1 MSTSNSKTPF
11 KVAMSDAP
19 EAEALGKT
27 LEHLGMEAVRFGA
40 ESQNSSSV
48 PLERWIAQLI
58 EGQFHDI
65 VFTSAQGVHLVAEMA
80 SQTEKRDEFII
91 ALSKTHKIAAGKRPA
106 QALAGLEV
114 DAETCVKKPGVEG
127 LLETL
132 EELDLGGHVVGI
144 QPLDPN
150 TEERLKQRIEARGG
164 SVRLVAPTTTVD
176 PEATELL
183 SRISEGTVGGIYFL
197 TERTTSWLFDACRVS
212 GQEDRLTKV
221 LRTIPVISTH
231 EVAAL
236 LRRGGVHPDYLLSE
250 ASLMSASPEE
260 VSKSLGLS
268 SDEGKPK
275 TVGRHRVVIVGNGMV
290 GYKVCE
296 RLTDSEAKQNVHVT
310 ALGEESLPAYD
321 RVHLSEYFSGKT
333 ANDLLLEPKNW
344 YEERGIDLRLNSRA
358 LRIDR
363 ESRVVT
369 TEAGDEFPYDSLIL
383 ATGAAPFVPPVPGL
397 EKRGVFVYRTVADL
411 EAITA
416 YAKKAQSAAVI
427 GGGLLGLEAAKA
439 AKDLG
444 LRTHVLEQSPR
455 LMPRQLDDAGSALLK
470 KEIEALGV
478 QVHVGKR
485 TTGVYGDPGVSG
497 VQFADGESLSV
508 DMIIVSAGIK
518 PRDKLAKEA
527 GLQIGE
533 RGGVLV
539 DDTLRTNDP
548 NIFAVGECAIHE
560 GTLYGLVAPGYE
572 MAGAVAKTILGKE
585 TKFTGADMSTKL
597 KLLGVEVGSLG
608 NPFADDA
615 PGTASVVYQ
624 DLVAGVYKKLIVSKD
639 GKKLLGA
646 ILVGDAAEYGTL
658 LPYAKSGDEL
668 PISPD
673 ELLFGSRSGL
683 GGVALPMP
691 DTAQVCSCNNVTKL
705 NIVQAIDA
713 NPSCDLDGLK
723 KCTKAGTGCGGCM
736 PIVTDLFQ
744 AEMAARGQAVKKSI
758 CEHFDYSRQDLF
770 DLVRV
775 GGIKTFSDLIKKHGT
790 GHGCEICKP
799 VAASIFATTS
809 TDPIMDHQMLQDTN
823 DRFLANIQRK
833 GLYSVVPRIPGGE
846 ITPDKLIV
854 IGQVAKKYGLYT
866 KVTGG
871 QRIDLFGAR
880 VDQLPD
886 IWEELIAAGF
896 ESGHA
901 YAKSLRTVKSC
912 VGSTWCRYGVG
923 DSVGFAIRVENRYKG
938 LRSPHKLKSAVSGC
952 TRECAEAQSKDFGLI
967 ATEKGYNLYIG
978 GNGGMKPRHAD
989 LLAADID
996 EDTAIRYIDRFLMY
1010 YIRTADKLQRTSVW
1024 LDKIQGGIDHV
1035 RKVVV
1040 EDSLGLAPQLEAD
1053 IQKLIDGYVCEWKDA
1068 VETPEKR
1075 DKFRHF
1081 SGSDKSSRPVEMV
1094 EVRGQTY
1101 PAPWPTESLTTKVH
1115 LPVLT
1120 RSWVKLAQVD
1130 EVPEEGGTAITYGGS
1145 QLALFNFKSKGKW
1158 YLTQN
1163 MCPHKREMVIA
1174 RGLLG
1179 DKSGTPKVACP
1190 FHKKTFNLETGAGIS
1205 DDELSISTFAAKV
1218 EGGWVYGEL
1227 PAQAELEDMLKK
1239 NGCVEDCAV
1248 AAE

>member
-1 MSTSNSKTPF
+1 
-11 KVAMSDAP
+11 MSDA
-19 EAEALGKT
+19 AEGKALGAT
-27 LEHLGMEAVRFGA
+27 LEKLGIDIVRFGA
-40 ESQNSSSV
+40 DSQNSSSV
-48 PLERWIAQLI
+48 PLERWISQLV

-80 SQTEKRDEFII
+80 SQTGQRDEFII
-91 ALSKTHKIAAGKRPA
+91 ALSKTHKIALGKRPA
-106 QALAGLEV
+106 QALSGLDV
-114 DAETCVKKPGVEG
+114 DPETYVKKPGVDA
-127 LLETL
+127 LI
-132 EELDLGGHVVGI
+132 EELATLDLKEHVVGI
-144 QPLDPN
+144 QPLDPT
-150 TEERLKQRIEARGG
+150 TEERLKVAVETQGG
-164 SVRLVAPTTTVD
+164 LVRLVAPTTTVD

-183 SRISEGTVGGIYFL
+183 SRISEGTVSGIFFL
-197 TERTTSWLFDACRVS
+197 TERTASWLFDACRVS
-212 GQEDRLTKV
+212 GQEERLTKV
-221 LRTIPVISTH
+221 LRTIPVIATH

-236 LRRGGVHPDYLLSE
+236 LRKCGVHPDYLLTES
-250 ASLMSASPEE
+250 SLMSSSPEE
-260 VSKSLGLS
+260 ISQSLGLT
-268 SDEGKPK
+268 SDGGRPK

-296 RLTDSEAKQNVHVT
+296 RLTDGEGKDTVHVT

-333 ANDLLLEPKNW
+333 ADDLLLEPKEW
-344 YEERGIDLRLNSRA
+344 YSARGIDLRLNSRVA
-358 LRIDR
+358 KIDR

-369 TEAGDEFPYDSLIL
+369 TQSGEEFPYDSLVL

-397 EKRGVFVYRTVADL
+397 EKRGVFVYRTVEDL

-416 YAKKAQSAAVI
+416 YAKTAQSAAVI

-444 LRTHVLEQSPR
+444 LRTHVLEQAPR
-455 LMPRQLDDAGSALLK
+455 LMPRQLDDAGSALLR
-470 KEIEALGV
+470 KEIESLGV
-478 QVHVGKR
+478 QVHVGRR

-518 PRDKLAKEA
+518 PRDKVAKEA
-527 GLQIGE
+527 GLKIGE

-539 DDTLRTNDP
+539 DDTLRTSDP

-572 MAGAVAKTILGKE
+572 MAAAVAKTILGSE
-585 TKFTGADMSTKL
+585 TRFVGADMSTKL

-608 NPFADDA
+608 NPFADDEL
-615 PGTASVVYQ
+615 GTASVVYQ
-624 DLVAGVYKKLIVSKD
+624 DLVAGIYKKLIVSQD

-673 ELLFGSRSGL
+673 ELLFGSRSG
-683 GGVALPMP
+683 GGAVLPMP
-691 DTAQVCSCNNVTKL
+691 DTAQICSCNNVTKL
-705 NIVQAIDA
+705 DIVQAIDA
-713 NPSCDLDGLK
+713 DPGCGLDGLK

-758 CEHFDYSRQDLF
+758 CEHFDYSRQELF

-775 GGIKTFSDLIKKHGT
+775 GRITNFAELLEKHGS

-799 VAASIFATTS
+799 VAASIFATTG
-809 TDPIMDHQMLQDTN
+809 TDPIIEHQMLQDTN

-880 VDQLPD
+880 IDQLPD
-886 IWEELIAAGF
+886 IWEELIDAGF

-923 DSVGFAIRVENRYKG
+923 DSVGFAVRVENRYKG

-967 ATEKGYNLYIG
+967 ATEKGYNLYVC

-996 EDTAIRYIDRFLMY
+996 EDTAIKYIDRFLMY

-1024 LDKIQGGIDHV
+1024 VDKIEGGIEHV

-1040 EDSLGLAPQLEAD
+1040 EDSLGLAEQLEAD

-1068 VETPEKR
+1068 VQTPEKR
-1075 DKFRHF
+1075 EKFRHF
-1081 SGSDKSSRPVEMV
+1081 AGQDKASRPVEMV
-1094 EVRGQTY
+1094 PVRGQSY
-1101 PAPWPTESLTTKVH
+1101 PAPWPTEAVTGRVH

-1120 RSWVKLAQVD
+1120 RSWVKLAKVED
-1130 EVPEEGGTAITYGGS
+1130 VPEEGGTAISYGAS
-1145 QLALFNFKSKGKW
+1145 QLAVFHFKSKGKW
-1158 YLTQN
+1158 FLTQN

-1179 DKSGTPKVACP
+1179 DKEGTPKVACP
-1190 FHKKTFNLETGAGIS
+1190 FHKKTFNLETGAGMS
-1205 DDELSISTFAAKV
+1205 DEELSIATFAAKV
-1218 EGGWVYGEL
+1218 EEGWVYGEL
-1227 PAQAELEDMLKK
+1227 PSEAELEEMLRK